1 MRQAGGKETKGE
13 EVEYDC
19 EVKAQRNAMEGT
31 GGIKKGTEAGV
42 AGKGRNQEGMECI
55 SALPAER

>member
-19 EVKAQRNAMEGT
+19 EVKAQRNAMEGA
-31 GGIKKGTEAGV
+31 GGDKKKGTETGV
-42 AGKGRNQEGMECI
+42 AGKG
-55 SALPAER
+55 